1 MWAVLYSGFW
11 LVSGRTSP
19 IGSVKDQW
27 NLSIFLHFIY
37 HIWRQCCMSKLSNL
51 SIARSGIRTHASG
64 SNLKLAPC
72 TTRPYWIW
80 YTVYLL
86 GLFIRCSI
94 NGWHFKKFSQN
105 KIWTCILGGWLQPE
119 RSALDH
125 SATLTELQ
133 LSYNSTDNRI

>member
-1 MWAVLYSGFW
+1 M
-11 LVSGRTSP
+11 
-19 IGSVKDQW
+19 KDLGPPLGHQW
-27 NLSIFLHFIY
+27 NISIFLHYIY
-37 HIWRQCCMSKLSNL
+37 HIWGDWCMPKLSNF

-64 SNLKLAPC
+64 MDSYLKLGPC

-86 GLFIRCSI
+86 GLFIRCWI

-105 KIWTCILGGWLQPE
+105 KIWTCILWRWLRPE

-133 LSYNSTDNRI
+133 LSYNSTENHI

>member
-1 MWAVLYSGFW
+1 MKSLYFH
-11 LVSGRTSP
+11 
-19 IGSVKDQW
+19 
-27 NLSIFLHFIY
+27 HFIY

-80 YTVYLL
+80 CTVYLL

-94 NGWHFKKFSQN
+94 NGLHFKKFSQN
-105 KIWTCILGGWLQPE
+105 KIWTCILWGWLPPE

-133 LSYNSTDNRI
+133 FYRESYLIDKLLTLNAMLFQYQVCYSGSMV